1 MEQCV
6 ICALLTQDELAV
18 FVGNLRTDINDETLK
33 ENIVS
38 VFESAGVDIT
48 AGQVMLVHKAFATH
62 AFVYLTSAEEKTWVR
77 TDGSQL
83 NLT

>member
-1 MEQCV
+1 MCDLV
-6 ICALLTQDELAV
+6 TQDELAV
-18 FVGNLRTDINDETLK
+18 FVGNLRTDVDDETLK

-38 VFESAGVDIT
+38 VFETAGVDIT

-62 AFVYLTSAEEKTWVR
+62 AFIYLASAEEKTWVCAFC
-77 TDGSQL
+77 SQL